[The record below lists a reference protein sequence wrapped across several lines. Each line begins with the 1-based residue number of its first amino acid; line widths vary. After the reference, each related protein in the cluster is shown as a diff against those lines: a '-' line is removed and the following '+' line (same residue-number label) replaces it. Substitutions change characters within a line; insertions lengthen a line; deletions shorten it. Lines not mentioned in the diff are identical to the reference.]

1 MKRTET
7 DGEDLMADN
16 DKEKQKP
23 PSEPRYM
30 PSQAEGDAG
39 QDDER
44 VEHLRTPGQAEGK
57 KDDVEESLREKE
69 DDSSRR

>member
-1 MKRTET
+1 
-7 DGEDLMADN
+7 MADN

-30 PSQAEGDAG
+30 PSQAEG
-39 QDDER
+39 DDER